1 MIFETRIDIK
11 EGFLRTKCFQS
22 GIWWEWMNVNFQ
34 DVFSQGHVISLL
46 WFEFCEYYLCEIRP
60 LYLVVSLGSVLANIR
75 SFIAVLYYSLLWTIL
90 GCQLELERD
99 SYSK

>member
-1 MIFETRIDIK
+1 
-11 EGFLRTKCFQS
+11 
-22 GIWWEWMNVNFQ
+22 MNVNFQ

-46 WFEFCEYYLCEIRP
+46 RFEFCEYLCEIRP

-90 GCQLELERD
+90 GCQLERD